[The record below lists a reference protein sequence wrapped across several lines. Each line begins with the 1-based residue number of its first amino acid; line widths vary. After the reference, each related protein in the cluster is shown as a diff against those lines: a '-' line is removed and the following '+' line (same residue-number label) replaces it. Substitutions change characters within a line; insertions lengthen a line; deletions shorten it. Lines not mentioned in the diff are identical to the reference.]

1 MSVLV
6 EASHPSIPGANVRE
20 GLLLRGALIERER
33 IVALIEDAKRG
44 LKFGDDRALVDNMI
58 ALIQGE
64 AK

>member
-33 IVALIEDAKRG
+33 IVALLEAEVWDSPELAVPYVRHI
-44 LKFGDDRALVDNMI
+44 V
-58 ALIQGE
+58 ALIRGE
-64 AK
+64 QS